1 MSTKI
6 TKSIFLAYPENIRK
20 QVEVTYNEEATHVA
34 HAQCIL
40 CKNNVKK
47 IKDKYTG
54 QLVTYVVSYRE
65 NETSHMLHPNFK
77 HHFNSVGHMKCTE
90 IDTGLTVIQGQ
101 KPTSAGFGN
110 SIEGGNNEITLL
122 LRIALYITQ
131 KEKLL

>member
-1 MSTKI
+1 M
-6 TKSIFLAYPENIRK
+6 
-20 QVEVTYNEEATHVA
+20 A

-47 IKDKYTG
+47 IKDKHTG

-90 IDTGLTVIQGQ
+90 INTGLTVIQGQ
-101 KPTSAGFGN
+101 KPTSASFGN

-122 LRIALYITQ
+122 LRIAFYITQ
-131 KEKLL
+131 KEKLLQSFKDDIELQIENGVKTSTSSTEGCKAMI